1 MKFHIM
7 ISEHALAR
15 TIGATIAALTIVS
28 ASVGAD
34 SLYFPP
40 ASGSWTRVDPASV
53 GWDVTA
59 LDAALEYARTSHSSS
74 VVILL
79 NGRILAEREWDVDG
93 PARYTRM
100 RIGKTGDG
108 RVIEDVASAQK
119 SLVAFLAGVAE
130 GRGKLDLSAPVDRY
144 LGPGWSKADRS
155 AESAITVRHLMTMT
169 SGLNDSLVYLQPAG
183 DVWRYNTG
191 AYSRMIGVLEKA
203 QGTDIQT
210 FTHDALT
217 APTGMTDSRWLPRP
231 WSAGNDAA
239 NAIGLATT
247 GRDLARFGLLILADG
262 KWAGNDLVR
271 NPNYLRRMI
280 TPSQDL
286 NPSYGLLWW
295 LNGQLRFQSAGATAS
310 KPGSLIPAAPR
321 DLVAALGAL
330 DRKCYIVPSR
340 GLVVTR
346 LGDQTGEAFDN
357 EFWKLLTNAMPSQN
371 PVGR

>member
-1 MKFHIM
+1 M
-7 ISEHALAR
+7 IPERALAR
-15 TIGATIAALTIVS
+15 TIGATIAAMTIVS
-28 ASVGAD
+28 VSVAAEN
-34 SLYFPP
+34 LYFPP
-40 ASGSWTRVDPASV
+40 ASGPWARVDPASV
-53 GWDVTA
+53 GWNVAALNAA
-59 LDAALEYARTSHSSS
+59 LDYARTSHSSS

-93 PARYTRM
+93 PLRYTRM

-144 LGPGWSKADRS
+144 LGSGWSKADRS

-169 SGLNDSLVYLQPAG
+169 SGLNDSLAYLQPAG

-203 QGTDIQT
+203 MGTDIQT
-210 FTHDALT
+210 ITHDVLT

-231 WSAGNDAA
+231 WSSGNDAA
-239 NAIGLATT
+239 NSIGLATT
-247 GRDLARFGLLILADG
+247 GRDLARFGLLVLAQG
-262 KWAGNDLVR
+262 QWNEKDLLQ
-271 NPNYLRRMI
+271 NPTYLRQMLS
-280 TPSQDL
+280 PSQNL

-295 LNGQLRFQSAGATAS
+295 LNGQPRVQLAGASAS
-310 KPGSLIPAAPR
+310 QPRALIPAAPS

-330 DRKCYIVPSR
+330 DRKCYIVPSL

-357 EFWKLLTNAMPSQN
+357 EFWTLLMKPVPSQK
-371 PVGR
+371 PLER